1 MAWISVITPCLGV
14 FLRIPAAVA
23 GGRRLVAAP
32 SGGQLAFGSS
42 FRFHAAAASSLHNSR
57 FDSPQRRSFVAIRL
71 VDALPTSFPGRV
83 FLARDEKLTIRK
95 CRSEWMLVQL
105 YRGSRS
111 SCTRTG
117 VISSATG
124 EFPAAEDE
132 LAD

>member
-1 MAWISVITPCLGV
+1 MVAVWWQHRPAVSWLLGV
-14 FLRIPAAVA
+14 
-23 GGRRLVAAP
+23 P
-32 SGGQLAFGSS
+32 SVFTLQLLPRYS
-42 FRFHAAAASSLHNSR
+42 NSR